1 MTSRNTLALSVALT
15 DNTRTRPIIDGRVSP
30 EAIRLTT
37 SVMSASEIFWRQLK
51 FAEFDVSEMS
61 LASLFISMSRG
72 DVRWV
77 ALPVYTMRSF
87 FHTWTWV
94 RDDRGIE
101 HPSDLRGKRVGVP
114 EYQQT
119 AAVWARGV
127 LQHEF
132 GVHPHEIEWHM
143 ERTPDTSHGGA
154 TGFSPPPGV
163 RINYIPATTNIGEL
177 LVAGTLDATLL
188 YLNQTN
194 IIDRSSIDLTSSSH
208 VRPLFRDE
216 IAEGRRFFKKT
227 SLYPIN
233 HAMVLRRSLYEQ
245 HPWIALNLFKAFE
258 AAKRDGAT
266 AARRVLEDY
275 VRTGSADTR
284 LIEVLR
290 TDPIP
295 YGVKRAR
302 PVLETIADYV
312 YEQGLSKRRIDI
324 EEVFAEST
332 LDV

>member
-1 MTSRNTLALSVALT
+1 MTRRDALALSAALT
-15 DNTRTRPIIDGRVSP
+15 DNVRTRPIIDGRISP

-37 SVMSASEIFWRQLK
+37 SVMSASQMFWRQLR

-61 LASLFISMSRG
+61 LASLFISASRG
-72 DVRWV
+72 DARWV
-77 ALPVYTMRSF
+77 ALPVYTMRRF

-119 AAVWARGV
+119 AAVWARGI
-127 LQHEF
+127 LLHEF
-132 GVHPHEIEWHM
+132 GVHPRDIEWHM

-154 TGFSPPPGV
+154 TGFNPPQGV
-163 RINYIPATTNIGEL
+163 RIEYIPATTNIGEL
-177 LVAGTLDATLL
+177 LVEGTLDATLL

-208 VRPLFRDE
+208 VRPLFRDNV
-216 IAEGRRFFKKT
+216 AEGQRFFEKT
-227 SLYPIN
+227 ALYPIN
-233 HAMVLRRSLYEQ
+233 HAMVVRRSLYEQ
-245 HPWIALNLFKAFE
+245 HPWIALNLVKAFE
-258 AAKRDGAT
+258 AAKRDGDT
-266 AARRVLEDY
+266 AARSVLEDY
-275 VRTGSADTR
+275 VRIGSIDTR
-284 LIEVLR
+284 LIERLH
-290 TDPIP
+290 TDPTP
-295 YGVKRAR
+295 YGVKSAR

-324 EEVFAEST
+324 REVFAEST